1 MRDPYDILGLGRQAT
16 VGEIKK
22 AYRRLAK
29 ANHPD
34 QNKDPKARDRF
45 NEATQAYDLLSD
57 AKKRAAFD
65 RGEIDA
71 EGKPKF
77 QGFDGFGAGGPQ
89 TRRHPGASGAA
100 SFDFGGGRGFDA
112 SDIFADLFG
121 GGGRTARGAQSQR
134 GQDIEASLEVSLED
148 IARGNPVRV
157 TLPSGRTLDIRIPR
171 GAEDGKAIR
180 LKGQGEPGPVSGDLL
195 LTLHFAKNARFTREG
210 RDLRLDVPVTLYEAV
225 LGAEIEVTTLDGA
238 VKLKVPPGAHHG
250 RAMRL
255 KGKGLPGPGTETGD
269 LYVTLRITLP
279 PEPGHDLET
288 LMQQWR
294 ETRPYQ
300 LRR

>member
-1 MRDPYDILGLGRQAT
+1 MRDPYDILGLGRQAS
-16 VGEIKK
+16 VADIKK

-57 AKKRAAFD
+57 AKKRGAYD

-77 QGFDGFGAGGPQ
+77 QGFDGFGGGAQ
-89 TRRHPGASGAA
+89 QRRPHPGAGPAGFEFSA
-100 SFDFGGGRGFDA
+100 GRGFDA
-112 SDIFADLFG
+112 SDIFGDLFG
-121 GGGRTARGAQSQR
+121 SGARAGRSTQSPRGG
-134 GQDIEASLEVSLED
+134 DIEATLEVSLED
-148 IARGNPVRV
+148 IVRSTPVRV
-157 TLPSGRTLDIRIPR
+157 NLSSGRTLDIRIPR
-171 GAEDGKAIR
+171 GAEDGKTIR
-180 LKGQGEPGPVSGDLL
+180 LKGQGEPGPVAGDLL
-195 LTLHFAKNARFTREG
+195 LTLNFAKHPRFQREG

-225 LGAEIEVTTLDGA
+225 LGAEIEVATLDGA

-255 KGKGLPGPGTETGD
+255 KGKGLPGPGTVMGD
-269 LYVTLRITLP
+269 LYVTLRIVLP
-279 PEPGHDLET
+279 HEAEPELET
-288 LMQQWR
+288 LMRQWR
-294 ETRPYQ
+294 ETKPYHP
-300 LRR
+300 RR